1 MKRRLRTLLVIIAVL
16 AVFQIVAGALLLSWT
31 VTTEKSYTYVTATI
45 TEIQTE
51 KQQNEDGDEY
61 YTVKSISVAYT
72 NNSGESVVAT
82 LADFPYSFELGTVL
96 ECRYTDNPLS
106 LSTQTTDWFTPVF
119 TIVLGVVYAIGGT
132 LLFVFRKN
140 FGLYALEDTEKGDF
154 EEEEDDW
161 ELDDE
166 QSNEILQDDDPENYN

>member
-1 MKRRLRTLLVIIAVL
+1 MKRHLKTLLVVIAVL
-16 AVFQIVAGALLLSWT
+16 AVFQIVVGALLLSWT
-31 VTTEKSYTYVTATI
+31 VKTEHSYTYVSATI

-61 YTVKSISVAYT
+61 YTVKSVSVTYT
-72 NNSGESVVAT
+72 NDSGESVTAT
-82 LADFPYSFELGTVL
+82 LADFPYSFELGTVVK
-96 ECRYTDNPLS
+96 CRYTDNPLS
-106 LSTQTTDWFTPVF
+106 LSTQTTDWFTPIF
-119 TIVLGVVYAIGGT
+119 TVSLGAIYAIGGT

-154 EEEEDDW
+154 EEEDDDW
-161 ELDDE
+161 ELDCE